1 MRHRLDLARF
11 YGCNLTGSP
20 RSGGR
25 IPRTPPFPL
34 SIRGTL
40 MQARTYLVLAAI
52 VLMPCALLSV
62 MFWNRPDFMISSDSL
77 LPAEFVWDVLHHG
90 YAWSGFQQARVPSF
104 FPDLLIYGAVQVA
117 TGNWRVAIAVW
128 VFVVLASLVAIA
140 SWITA
145 QIVRSTGEAAT
156 LAVLL
161 LVVAVLASAAF
172 GFPPFATATYHDVGL
187 FPYLFILLPFTHGGP
202 FLIALAAAAVGSR
215 AVVQGTPAKAIG
227 LALVSFAAGMSD
239 ILWFTSFIAPFTAA
253 AAGLLVGSV
262 TKRTAIRLLSGVW
275 VGGVLG
281 WACAQRLDREPLP
294 FSVLRTIPTHIVR
307 FLTAL
312 GQQPGMMVVVVGL
325 GLALATDVWR
335 RGPRGW
341 LASFW
346 SVFAATSA
354 LTSLALA
361 ALLYEDN
368 GAYRYALPFLWWTVI
383 LAAVALVRIS
393 GRHRMLLRLSVAAI
407 TAGLATVD
415 LASGWHVPK
424 LLVWESPLASC
435 LQTAGLRAGLADY
448 WAARE
453 TNAASSWQLQVEQID
468 ANGAAR
474 VWGNDRLWY
483 IHDIHDGSRRPPYR
497 FVIMDGLLTDR
508 IAAAYGQPDRVMRCG
523 PTNVWIYD
531 DADGLYRSLVRA
543 SPSMAATFASAPA
556 Q

>member
-1 MRHRLDLARF
+1 
-11 YGCNLTGSP
+11 
-20 RSGGR
+20 
-25 IPRTPPFPL
+25 
-34 SIRGTL
+34 

-117 TGNWRVAIAVW
+117 TGSWRVAIAVW

-161 LVVAVLASAAF
+161 LVVAVLTTAAF

-202 FLIALAAAAVGSR
+202 FLIALAAAAVASR
-215 AVVQGTPAKAIG
+215 AVVQGTSAKAIG
-227 LALVSFAAGMSD
+227 LALVCLALVSFAAGMSD

-253 AAGLLVGSV
+253 AAAGLLVGSIA
-262 TKRTAIRLLSGVW
+262 KRTAIRLLSGVW

-281 WACAQRLDREPLP
+281 WACAQLLDREPLP

-312 GQQPGMMVVVVGL
+312 GQQPGMMIVVVGF
-325 GLALATDVWR
+325 GLALASDVWR

-354 LTSLALA
+354 LTSLALVV
-361 ALLYEDN
+361 LLYEDD

-383 LAAVALVRIS
+383 LVAVVLVRIS
-393 GRHRMLLRLSVAAI
+393 GRRRMLLRLPVAAI

-435 LQTAGLRAGLADY
+435 LRCVGAGI
-448 WAARE
+448 
-453 TNAASSWQLQVEQID
+453 SI
-468 ANGAAR
+468 
-474 VWGNDRLWY
+474 
-483 IHDIHDGSRRPPYR
+483 SRRR
-497 FVIMDGLLTDR
+497 R
-508 IAAAYGQPDRVMRCG
+508 RQ
-523 PTNVWIYD
+523 
-531 DADGLYRSLVRA
+531 
-543 SPSMAATFASAPA
+543 
-556 Q
+556 